1 MVFRL
6 RREQHELTAAEE
18 AIVEA
23 IRRDV
28 AHQWPDVSFTVAAAR
43 VMERNGVVMEPEPDK
58 RFGIGYRNGPVV
70 EEMREVVAG
79 RTHIVARG
87 ATIGAVLWLSDQRD
101 LRDRLR
107 SSGRRAIVGLDLT
120 PTPIASE
127 ITANDAWAVARGAEP
142 LAASE
147 EEGWEILF
155 WAQRVARASQV
166 VWPSNRQNDPWRRFV
181 P

>member
-1 MVFRL
+1 MVYRL
-6 RREQHELTAAEE
+6 RREQHELTTAEE
-18 AIVEA
+18 VIAEA

-28 AHQWPDVSFTVAAAR
+28 SHRWPDVSFTVAAAR
-43 VMERNGVVMEPEPDK
+43 VMERNGVVMEPEPGR
-58 RFGIGYRNGPVV
+58 RFGIWYRNGPVV

-79 RTHIVARG
+79 RTHIVGRG

-120 PTPIASE
+120 PMPIANE
-127 ITANDAWAVARGAEP
+127 IAANDAWAVARGAEP
-142 LAASE
+142 LAANE
-147 EEGWEILF
+147 AEGWEVLF
-155 WAQRVARASQV
+155 WAQRLARASQV
-166 VWPSNRQNDPWRRFV
+166 IWPSNRQDDPWCRFV